1 MKQVGVHFTI
11 LISKS
16 DINPFN
22 LGKNPNVYKPK
33 GGDCSFHPFHS
44 RDALESHSF
53 LGGFARVLIPV
64 HGAIT
69 SANGQKTF

>member
-11 LISKS
+11 LIPKS

-22 LGKNPNVYKPK
+22 LGKNSNVYKPK
-33 GGDCSFHPFHS
+33 GGDCFFHPFYSHH
-44 RDALESHSF
+44 ALESHSF

-64 HGAIT
+64 PGAIT
-69 SANGQKTF
+69 SAHVQETF